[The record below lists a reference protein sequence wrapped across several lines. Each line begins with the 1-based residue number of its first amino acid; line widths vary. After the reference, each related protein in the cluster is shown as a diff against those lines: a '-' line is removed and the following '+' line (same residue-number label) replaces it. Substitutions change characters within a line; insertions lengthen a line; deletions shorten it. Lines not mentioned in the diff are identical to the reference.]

1 MIEVETMFHYS
12 DGDCVFA
19 DGTAL
24 SGGSGMEVDGS
35 VKNDIVDR
43 SND

>member
-1 MIEVETMFHYS
+1 MFHYS

-24 SGGSGMEVDGS
+24 SEGAGMEVDGL
-35 VKNDIVDR
+35 KNDIVNR